1 MASRSAIHF
10 ADCLRHQST
19 TLCVSAATTL
29 NIHHCQS
36 VIARNGRSRSLGCQ
50 RILPPDLCVEVNR
63 GSRAGSRPE
72 HADGHDV
79 NRAMRPYPLTT
90 VGSRVLLQ
98 AVVPLTYAPI
108 IPLNKQ
114 INQIVPSSASA
125 FAPRQCSL
133 LPPPPPPPIS
143 AHHGLDQ
150 TVFSA
155 ALLHPRLSPFNLQLC
170 TTATSRNSLPPPGS
184 AVSSSSS
191 QVTRW

>member
-133 LPPPPPPPIS
+133 LPPPPPPNLS
-143 AHHGLDQ
+143 APWPRSDCILRSLAPPTSVPFQSSIVHHCHE
-150 TVFSA
+150 SK
-155 ALLHPRLSPFNLQLC
+155 LLAS
-170 TTATSRNSLPPPGS
+170 SRVGR
-184 AVSSSSS
+184 VIE
-191 QVTRW
+191 